1 MPERILM
8 TISGLFGH
16 NFRQTKR
23 VKDMECGHCG
33 MWTCVK
39 VKENEKKMW
48 KCRNDK
54 TCQGF
59 QWPRWYLATPCHHAM
74 ATGVCAVSAL
84 CLWEKIADDCRSS
97 LSLCALSFSSGN
109 PGTPRPKFPDGWKN
123 AALSVCLVWSLMEV
137 ERRCFNCVHAV
148 VFPKNLYRIS

>member
-39 VKENEKKMW
+39 VKENEKKVW

-97 LSLCALSFSSGN
+97 LSLSLCSLFFFWQSWNSKAKIPRWLEKCCSECLLSLKFNGSGA
-109 PGTPRPKFPDGWKN
+109 PLFQ
-123 AALSVCLVWSLMEV
+123 LCSC
-137 ERRCFNCVHAV
+137 CC
-148 VFPKNLYRIS
+148 FPKESI